1 MSNAAEL
8 LVTMTK
14 SELRSELKEL
24 IRETSKASEPEVLTR
39 QEAADLMSVH
49 PKFLMQT
56 LVKERGFPVHY
67 IGPQDPRFR
76 RSECLAWLSSQP
88 SKPVKELGNGG
99 S

>member
-1 MSNAAEL
+1 MSDL

-14 SELRSELKEL
+14 TEFEERIERALREA
-24 IRETSKASEPEVLTR
+24 SKATEPEVLTR
-39 QEAADLMSVH
+39 QQTAELIGVH

-76 RSECLAWLSSQP
+76 RSECLEWLSNQP
-88 SKPVKELGNGG
+88 GKPVKELGHGG